1 MVGELICV
9 QGRGRGKAEPS
20 SLGPLAAARWTVYVP
35 EGLSPRRLARRLLR
49 AERGLAKL
57 GAGRVVLRGGFP
69 YGDRLRLL
77 RPVDPLPLW
86 RGLAAELIRQRRFQ
100 VRPMITAQERAGRAF
115 VHYTAWREAYAGI
128 LDSRILDNHTM
139 ARCQEVAEK
148 YPENTLVLT
157 DRDKVVGFARYEP
170 EARDF
175 VTVPDAAEVSA
186 LYVLEA
192 YQGQGLGRMLMDA
205 CLDRLERPR
214 VGLLNIGSEEGKGDQ
229 LRQDAY
235 QVLRAA
241 GDAGNLNFIGNI
253 EAKEAVKG
261 GCDVVVAD
269 GFSGNVMLK
278 TIEGVGSFMGRELK
292 GMFLSSL
299 KTKIAALLVKSG
311 LDAFKERLDPDT
323 IGGTPFL
330 GLQKPVIK
338 AHGSSKARAI
348 ENAVYQA
355 AAGVKADLAGEIEAK
370 IGLMKTER

>member
-1 MVGELICV
+1 MKIIVDAMGGDNAPGEIVKGALQAARARSDLEIVLVGKEDEV
-9 QGRGRGKAEPS
+9 K
-20 SLGPLAAARWTVYVP
+20 AAAAACGGLPERASVVNATQVIDMHDDPATAFKVKKDSSMTVGLTMLKNGEGDAFVSAGSTGALLSAGTLLVKRIRGIRRAAMAPLVP
-35 EGLSPRRLARRLLR
+35 T
-49 AERGLAKL
+49 
-57 GAGRVVLRGGFP
+57 AGNGVVL
-69 YGDRLRLL
+69 
-77 RPVDPLPLW
+77 VDCGANAECTVEYLVQFAYL
-86 RGLAAELIRQRRFQ
+86 GSVYAAKALG
-100 VRPMITAQERAGRAF
+100 M
-115 VHYTAWREAYAGI
+115 
-128 LDSRILDNHTM
+128 
-139 ARCQEVAEK
+139 EK
-148 YPENTLVLT
+148 
-157 DRDKVVGFARYEP
+157 
-170 EARDF
+170 
-175 VTVPDAAEVSA
+175 
-186 LYVLEA
+186 
-192 YQGQGLGRMLMDA
+192 
-205 CLDRLERPR
+205 PR
-214 VGLLNIGSEEGKGDQ
+214 VGLLNIGTEDSKGDQ
-229 LRQDAY
+229 LRRDTYLA
-235 QVLRAA
+235 LKEA
-241 GDAGNLNFIGNI
+241 GEAGHLNFIGNI

-292 GMFLSSL
+292 SMFLSSL

>member
-1 MVGELICV
+1 M
-9 QGRGRGKAEPS
+9 
-20 SLGPLAAARWTVYVP
+20 
-35 EGLSPRRLARRLLR
+35 
-49 AERGLAKL
+49 
-57 GAGRVVLRGGFP
+57 
-69 YGDRLRLL
+69 
-77 RPVDPLPLW
+77 
-86 RGLAAELIRQRRFQ
+86 
-100 VRPMITAQERAGRAF
+100 
-115 VHYTAWREAYAGI
+115 
-128 LDSRILDNHTM
+128 
-139 ARCQEVAEK
+139 
-148 YPENTLVLT
+148 
-157 DRDKVVGFARYEP
+157 
-170 EARDF
+170 
-175 VTVPDAAEVSA
+175 
-186 LYVLEA
+186 
-192 YQGQGLGRMLMDA
+192 
-205 CLDRLERPR
+205 
-214 VGLLNIGSEEGKGDQ
+214 GLLNIGTEDSKGDQ
-229 LRQDAY
+229 LRRDTYLA
-235 QVLRAA
+235 LKEA
-241 GDAGNLNFIGNI
+241 GEAGHLNFIGNI

-370 IGLMKTER
+370 IGLMRTER